1 MAADPNRPREARAGR
16 ARRAL
21 PRSGKPPVG
30 VPYELFSLLLRI
42 NISIYKKAQPNTA
55 VPFYTSSPVWRDPLP
70 HGKRGAA
77 LSPLPRSCGDALTE
91 TLDTARILEYNIE
104 TYYHYYKRAGRVA
117 LPERR
122 KL

>member
-1 MAADPNRPREARAGR
+1 MLEELCRAAASPRWGR
-16 ARRAL
+16 
-21 PRSGKPPVG
+21 
-30 VPYELFSLLLRI
+30 PYELFSLLLRI
-42 NISIYKKAQPNTA
+42 NASIYKKAQPNTA
-55 VPFYTSSPVWRDPLP
+55 VPFYTSSPVWRDLS
-70 HGKRGAA
+70 RTESGAA

>member
-1 MAADPNRPREARAGR
+1 MPASIAIPSLALLTCSKSFAAQRQAHGGGR
-16 ARRAL
+16 
-21 PRSGKPPVG
+21 
-30 VPYELFSLLLRI
+30 PYELFSLLLRI
-42 NISIYKKAQPNTA
+42 NASIYKKAQPNTA

>member
-1 MAADPNRPREARAGR
+1 MRGLGVLEELCRAAA
-16 ARRAL
+16 
-21 PRSGKPPVG
+21 SPPVG
-30 VPYELFSLLLRI
+30 APMNFFTSVAHKRFHLQKGVAEHGCAFLYLFPSVAGPSPAR
-42 NISIYKKAQPNTA
+42 KA
-55 VPFYTSSPVWRDPLP
+55 
-70 HGKRGAA
+70 GAA